1 MVASSLFDPEF
12 YLKQNPDVAAAV
24 QNGWMTALSHFEQYG
39 MTEDRSPFSL
49 FNAQYYLAQN
59 ADVAQAVGQGYMSA
73 VQHFMQYGSN
83 EIRDFSPLFDVQAY
97 LAANP
102 DVSAAVQEGLISPL
116 QHFLEYGVAES
127 RDLGNG
133 VNLADF
139 DQDPIFS
146 AAVAAGNLQEAV
158 ERLGEVIPFLP
169 DFIAPTGWQVIP
181 IDTLTDQDFIL
192 PAWLG
197 PGVISLIENLQNK
210 ILNSGLLNP
219 ENLNPDGT
227 LKDPTALIELVM
239 EDFGGFSPID
249 LIGQLPEG
257 IEFPMG

>member
-24 QNGWMTALSHFEQYG
+24 HNGWMTALSHFEQYG
-39 MTEDRSPFSL
+39 MLEDRSPFSL
-49 FNAQYYLAQN
+49 FNAEYYLSLN
-59 ADVAQAVGQGYMSA
+59 PDVAAAVAQGHMS
-73 VQHFMQYGSN
+73 VVEHFMQYGAN
-83 EIRDFSPLFDVQAY
+83 EIRDFSPLFDVQSY
-97 LAANP
+97 LNANP
-102 DVSAAVQEGLISPL
+102 DVAGAVEQGMISPL
-116 QHFLEYGVAES
+116 QHFLQYGVGES

-139 DQDPIFS
+139 SQDAIFS
-146 AAVAAGNLQEAV
+146 EAVAAGNLQAAV
-158 ERLGEVIPFLP
+158 ERLGDVIPFLP

-181 IDTLTDQDFIL
+181 IDTLTDQDFVL
-192 PAWLG
+192 PAWMG
-197 PGVISLIENLQNK
+197 PGVVALIENLQNK
-210 ILNSGLLNP
+210 ILGSGLLDP

-249 LIGQLPEG
+249 IIGQLPG
-257 IEFPMG
+257 GFEFPMG